1 MNRVPAKGVPAPRV
15 PRTMTLSPTDAADQ
29 HGDLGPMHWDHGSPS
44 DGPVPADG
52 SSIGRRRRWLGP
64 TGLAFLAVL
73 VVGVIGSSFITLPYF
88 VFAPGSA
95 RPVDDLV
102 RSTDRTKL

>member
-44 DGPVPADG
+44 DGPVPADA
-52 SSIGRRRRWLGP
+52 SSLGRRRRWLGP
-64 TGLAFLAVL
+64 TVLAFLAVL
-73 VVGVIGSSFITLPYF
+73 VVGVIGSSFITLTYF
-88 VFAPGSA
+88 FFAPCSA
-95 RPVDDLV
+95 PPGYSHG
-102 RSTDRTKL
+102 RSTEK